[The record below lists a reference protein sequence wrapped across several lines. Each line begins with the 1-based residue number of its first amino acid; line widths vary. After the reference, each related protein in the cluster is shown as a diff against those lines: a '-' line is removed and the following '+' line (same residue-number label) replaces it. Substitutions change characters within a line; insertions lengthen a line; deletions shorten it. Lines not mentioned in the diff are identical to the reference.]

1 MNFIYKNTAK
11 KLAGILLLS
20 ASVTACKKDFLE
32 IEDRNGMDSRIWN
45 NEAAVQFLLNET
57 YDLIMPEF
65 PYNNASNNI
74 LYASDEDRY
83 SANES
88 IMRKF
93 IGTNG
98 VLVSN
103 DVKYIAQKYQYTT
116 KGDNRYFDIAN
127 CNRAIEGLKT
137 SSLAEDVKKELKGQF
152 YALRG
157 LAYFELTRLYGGVP
171 LVLTPQTAEST
182 DIDRPRA
189 SARECFQSIV
199 RDLDSAMVLLTGV
212 SYSDANERGKITRE
226 AAAAIKGRALLYWAS
241 PQFNPLNDSEHP
253 YVPARWDT
261 AYAAC
266 KEAYDL
272 CKAKHS
278 LISDYSKLFQV
289 EGATNTEA
297 ILVRSYSSRAA
308 KYGHDAEY
316 RVRPLSEGG
325 TQNTSGGNHF
335 APTWNLVKAYTMKD
349 GTPITQST
357 AYNQAYFWMNRD
369 PRLDATI
376 AYNGSPWKLSGKANR
391 RQWAYTGVTDEG
403 TQLTSTGFYL
413 KKYSSPDLLASAVR
427 YQNDFGGNGMDWVD
441 LRFAEVMINY
451 AECANEVDKIAEA
464 KDMVRQIR
472 QRAGIIAGTSGNDYG
487 LGWADTKA
495 EMRDII
501 MNERMVEFAM
511 EGKRFY
517 DLRRTRRLHE
527 LNGLTLDKVNYVLK
541 AHPNDIPNG
550 KKFVEQV
557 NSMGVLNRDT
567 INMNNKDSYSKFFTV
582 STTAALTN
590 PIVTYDVYYFF
601 ALPSTFMNSSPL
613 LEQTIGWDNGTFDPL
628 D

>member
-1 MNFIYKNTAK
+1 MKFRYINTAT
-11 KLAGILLLS
+11 KLAGMFLLS
-20 ASVTACKKDFLE
+20 ASMVACKKDFLE
-32 IEDRNGMDSRIWN
+32 IKDRNGMDSRIWD

-65 PYNNASNNI
+65 PYNNSSNTV
-74 LYASDEDRY
+74 LYSSDEDRY
-83 SANES
+83 SGNEAT
-88 IMRKF
+88 MRKF

-103 DVKYIAQKYQYTT
+103 DVKYIGQKYQYTT

-137 SSLAEDVKKELKGQF
+137 SSISEDTKKELKGQF

-157 LAYFELTRLYGGVP
+157 LAYFELVRLYGGVP
-171 LVLTPQTAEST
+171 LVLTASTSEST
-182 DIDRPRA
+182 DIERPRA
-189 SARECFQSIV
+189 SARECFSSIV
-199 RDLDSAMVLLTGV
+199 RDLDSAMVLLNGV
-212 SYSDANERGKITRE
+212 SYNDASERGKITRE

-241 PQFNPLNDSEHP
+241 PQFNPVNDPKHP
-253 YVPARWDT
+253 YVAARWDT

-266 KEAYDL
+266 KDAYDL
-272 CKAKHS
+272 CKVKHS
-278 LISDYSKLFQV
+278 LISDYSKLFQL
-289 EGATNTEA
+289 EGAANTEA
-297 ILVRSYSSRAA
+297 ILIRSYSNKVA
-308 KYGHDAEY
+308 KFGHDAEY

-349 GTPITQST
+349 GTPISQSSK
-357 AYNQAYFWMNRD
+357 YNQLYFWMDRD

-376 AYNGSPWKLSGKANR
+376 AYNGSPWKLSGKSSR
-391 RQWAYTGVTDEG
+391 RQWAYTTVTDEG
-403 TQLTSTGFYL
+403 SQLTSTGFYL

-427 YQNDFGGNGMDWVD
+427 YQNDFGGNGMDWID

-451 AECANEVDKIAEA
+451 AECANEVDKISEA
-464 KDMVRQIR
+464 KDILRQIR
-472 QRAGIIAGTSGNDYG
+472 QRAGIIAGTTDFG
-487 LGWADTKA
+487 LGLADTKVK
-495 EMRDII
+495 MRDLI

-517 DLRRTRRLHE
+517 DLRRTRRLAE
-527 LNGLTLDKVNYVLK
+527 LNGQTLDKVNYALK
-541 AHPNDIPNG
+541 APVATT
-550 KKFVEQV
+550 KTFLETV
-557 NSMGVLNRDT
+557 NSMGVPNRDT
-567 INMNNKDSYSKFFTV
+567 INMNNRDSYSKFFSV
-582 STTAALTN
+582 SVAAAVTN
-590 PIVTYDVYYFF
+590 PIVTYDTYYFF